1 MSDAEAHRREL
12 SYDELCRLMDDM
24 ADAGCLWLLLTGGEI
39 FARPDFLDI
48 YTYAKKK
55 GFLVTLFTNGT
66 LITERIADYLA
77 AWRPFAIEITL
88 YGRTKETYE
97 RLTGIPGSFEKCMRG
112 IRLLRDRGLPLALK
126 TVAVSTNRHE
136 IPDMQ
141 AFADELGIAFKF
153 DSMINPRVDCSQ
165 SPLDVRLSPEEC
177 VALDLADPKRAD
189 EWVYFADEVRKSL
202 EATPAAD
209 TVYQCGGGI
218 NAFAIDPY
226 GRMSIC
232 VLSEAHKY
240 DIRTGTFREGWDTF
254 LREQRS
260 KRVTRPTKCVSCAL
274 KSACGMC
281 PANAE
286 LDSGDAETP
295 VEYLCHVAHLRAHAL
310 GLEVPAHGDCEYCAG
325 GARHADI
332 VETAARLHEAPGAI
346 FKQKTVDLRDG
357 KLFLHVVAG
366 PASGG
371 CGTCSTH

>member
-1 MSDAEAHRREL
+1 
-12 SYDELCRLMDDM
+12 
-24 ADAGCLWLLLTGGEI
+24 
-39 FARPDFLDI
+39 
-48 YTYAKKK
+48 
-55 GFLVTLFTNGT
+55 
-66 LITERIADYLA
+66 
-77 AWRPFAIEITL
+77 
-88 YGRTKETYE
+88 
-97 RLTGIPGSFEKCMRG
+97 
-112 IRLLRDRGLPLALK
+112 
-126 TVAVSTNRHE
+126 
-136 IPDMQ
+136 
-141 AFADELGIAFKF
+141 
-153 DSMINPRVDCSQ
+153 
-165 SPLDVRLSPEEC
+165 

-189 EWVYFADEVRKSL
+189 EWVHFADEVRKSL

-218 NAFAIDPY
+218 SSFAIDPY

-240 DIRTGTFREGWDTF
+240 DIRTGTFREGWETF

-310 GLEVPAHGDCEYCAG
+310 GLDVPAHGDCEYCVG

-332 VETAARLHEAPGAI
+332 VEAAARLHEDSSAI
-346 FKQKTVDLRDG
+346 FKRKTLQARDG
-357 KLFLHVVAG
+357 KLFLHVVSG